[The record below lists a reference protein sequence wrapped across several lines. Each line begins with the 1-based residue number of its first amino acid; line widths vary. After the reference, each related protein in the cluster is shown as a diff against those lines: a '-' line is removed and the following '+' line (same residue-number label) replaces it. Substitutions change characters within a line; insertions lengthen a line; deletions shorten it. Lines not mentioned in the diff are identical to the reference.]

1 MYITSENFKIYKN
14 LTREIFIKKNFTEK
28 IELPIWTLI
37 DYNFL
42 SLITQALMLIV
53 YLIFYNN
60 IVNLSAEIDII
71 NLTPSDYTLMIS
83 EFKNIPETNKEGDI
97 RENIKNYLNT
107 VIIIIFSLIFKKL
120 L

>member
-1 MYITSENFKIYKN
+1 MNTTSENFKIYKN
-14 LTREIFIKKNFTEK
+14 LTQEIFIRNFPEKND
-28 IELPIWTLI
+28 LPVWTLI

-42 SLITQALMLIV
+42 SLITQILLLFV

-60 IVNLSAEIDII
+60 IVNLSGEIDII

-97 RENIKNYLNT
+97 RE
-107 VIIIIFSLIFKKL
+107 IIRII
-120 L
+120 